1 MSYREIAGDQCLI
14 IMYDDEIMMTDTCG
28 FVYINEDYP
37 CTITICINR
46 SPLGHRINEM
56 VFRT

>member
-1 MSYREIAGDQCLI
+1 
-14 IMYDDEIMMTDTCG
+14 MYDDEIMMTDTCG